1 MTRRASGHA
10 RGGRQPSQDN
20 MPLARGHHRP
30 PVTAP
35 KEDRLALL
43 ERTLCPTGETVLG
56 LYIYTASVQLLQ
68 SLNRHPTYRAIVPHL
83 IGAPAVVSAIPGIS
97 QTELGHYLGVERATS
112 GKQVAACLKRGW
124 IRREVSSH
132 DKRRY
137 ALYITPKGRRMLH
150 EVAQIIPRHERE
162 HTAILTEED
171 RQLLKR
177 LLHKLIVGFESQ

>member
-10 RGGRQPSQDN
+10 RDGLQPSEDN
-20 MPLARGHHRP
+20 MLLTPGRRLRAG
-30 PVTAP
+30 AP

-43 ERTLCPTGETVLG
+43 ERSLCPTGETVLG
-56 LYIYTASVQLLQ
+56 LYIYTASVQLLR
-68 SLNRHPTYRAIVPHL
+68 SLNRNPTYRAIVPHL
-83 IGAPAVVSAIPGIS
+83 IGAPAVVSALPGLS

-112 GKQVAACLKRGW
+112 GKQVAACIKRGW

-137 ALYITPKGRRMLH
+137 SLYVTAKGQRMLR

-162 HTAILTEED
+162 HTAVLTEED
-171 RQLLKR
+171 RQTLKR
-177 LLHKLIVGFESQ
+177 LLRKLIMGFESQ